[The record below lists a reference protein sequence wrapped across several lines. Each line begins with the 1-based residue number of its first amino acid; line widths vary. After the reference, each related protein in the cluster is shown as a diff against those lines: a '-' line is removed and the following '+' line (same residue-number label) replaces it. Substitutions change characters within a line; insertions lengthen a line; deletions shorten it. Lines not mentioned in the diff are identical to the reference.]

1 MMTDPDSQLDDL
13 LAALCDGTISQADFA
28 LLEARLAAD
37 PQARWRYVQMMDL
50 HADLAWSDGPLAAAR
65 EQEELEDGLAL
76 AGAMSDSAKTNPST
90 PLGRIHWAT
99 KAALLALVPGLALVW
114 AYSAGWFAA
123 SNSHIIA
130 TLKPEPDAKI
140 SVDSP
145 RDNELQIGSTIELQ
159 AGSAGMTFNAGS
171 QLTMTGTTTVRV
183 DSSNSATLLRGM
195 IEAHVPQQAV
205 GFTLDAP
212 GFRVIDLGTRFSVQ
226 AAADGSGQVRVHEGR
241 VDVVPDLRLPRLFL
255 DFDDADYPADPL
267 SNLRGKPEGSVTR
280 AAGIIGR
287 GALQFSNHSS
297 QKVMLGLGGSEQVG
311 RGIFGV
317 RDGITI
323 EALIIPRWTG
333 KGWTHR
339 TPQNPLGLPYDY
351 DQIFRKEDG
360 EHRVL
365 LSFQDDRGAEQ
376 PIVPVVDP
384 GPCLTFGLH
393 LEGLGYSELDMP
405 LDGQAGRPTLAQ
417 LQDGKFHHIVA
428 TYDAA
433 SGIKAIYIDGTVRF
447 RHRFPAGSRILAGG
461 GGRAAIG
468 NTPYGDEPFNGVID
482 EFAFYDVALT
492 PAEIDGHWRHAQAG
506 RSYFGGGRIERQADG
521 RVTAVVPMAAGEA
534 MQIDAHTRLPRVI
547 DPAPSVRE

>member
-1 MMTDPDSQLDDL
+1 MNDSDSQLDNL
-13 LAALCDGTISQADFA
+13 LASLCDGTISQADFTV
-28 LLEARLAAD
+28 LETRLAAD
-37 PQARWRYVQMMDL
+37 PQARRRYVQMMDL
-50 HADLAWSDGPLAAAR
+50 HAELAWSDGSLAAAR
-65 EQEELEDGLAL
+65 EQEELEGAIAL
-76 AGAMSDSAKTNPST
+76 AGTTSDSEKTNQST
-90 PLGRIHWAT
+90 TLGRIHRAT

-114 AYSAGWFAA
+114 AYSAGWFSA
-123 SNSHIIA
+123 SDTQTIA
-130 TLKPEPDAKI
+130 TFKPGSDAKLTAE
-140 SVDSP
+140 SP
-145 RDNELQIGSTIELQ
+145 RNNKLLIGSTIELQ
-159 AGSAGMTFNAGS
+159 AGTAGITFKAGS
-171 QLTMTGTTTVRV
+171 QLMMTGTTTLRV
-183 DSSNSATLLRGM
+183 NSNNSATLLGGM

-212 GFRVIDLGTRFSVQ
+212 GFRVIDLGTRFSVF
-226 AAADGSGQVRVHEGR
+226 AAADGSGVVRVHEGR

-255 DFDDADYPADPL
+255 DFDDAAYPADPL
-267 SNLRGKPEGSVTR
+267 SNLRGQPEGSVTR
-280 AAGIIGR
+280 VLGIIGN
-287 GALQFSNHSS
+287 GALQFTNHDS
-297 QKVMLGLGGSEQVG
+297 QKVMLGVGGSDQIG

-323 EALIIPRWTG
+323 EVLIIPRWTG

-376 PIVPVVDP
+376 PIAPVVDP

-417 LQDGKFHHIVA
+417 LQDGKIHHVVA

-461 GGRAAIG
+461 GGHATVG
-468 NTPYGDEPFNGVID
+468 NSPSADEAFNGVID

-492 PAEIDGHWRHAQAG
+492 PAEISGHWRNIQAG
-506 RSYFGGGRIERQADG
+506 RSYFGDARFKRQADG
-521 RVTAVVPMAAGEA
+521 RVAAMVPMSAGEA
-534 MQIDAHTRLPRVI
+534 MKIDAHSRLPVAI
-547 DPAPSVRE
+547 DSATSVRE